1 MVPEYPRIAAGLN
14 WCYREYVRR
23 EVGRHLGH
31 LSEIRS
37 VLQFEGTETVLT
49 RADGSRE
56 NVGMVRIEAGGRVFT
71 RTSTLDTILTELSS
85 LALDMAHQQSR
96 SVYAAMD
103 KVCEESG
110 QTFDA
115 RGQRLDADL
124 FLKALEMV
132 EIDFDDLGRPRLPT
146 LVVGGGPDA
155 VRTLLSQQDDPEVKK
170 RFDALISDK
179 YEAWRDREASRKL
192 AG

>member
-1 MVPEYPRIAAGLN
+1 MVPEYPRISAGLN
-14 WCYREYVRR
+14 WLYREYVRQEAAR
-23 EVGRHLGH
+23 FLGH

-37 VLQFEGTETVLT
+37 VLQFEGTETVLA
-49 RADGSRE
+49 RADGTRE

-71 RTSTLDTILTELSS
+71 RDSTFQTILDELSR
-85 LALDMAHQQSR
+85 LALDMARQQSR
-96 SVYAAMD
+96 SFYAAMD

-124 FLKALEMV
+124 FLKALAMV
-132 EIDFDDLGRPRLPT
+132 DIDFDEQGRPQLPKF
-146 LVVGGGPDA
+146 VVGGGPDA
-155 VRTLLSQQDDPEVKK
+155 VKTLLSQQDDPEVKK
-170 RFDALISDK
+170 RFDALIADK

>member
-1 MVPEYPRIAAGLN
+1 MTPEYPRISAGLN
-14 WCYREYVRR
+14 WFYREYVRR
-23 EVGRHLGH
+23 EVARYLGH

-49 RADGSRE
+49 RADGTRE
-56 NVGMVRIEAGGRVFT
+56 NIGMVRIEAGGRVFT
-71 RTSTLDTILTELSS
+71 RSSTVDTILTELSR
-85 LALDMAHQQSR
+85 LAVEMARQQSR
-96 SVYAAMD
+96 SFYAAMD

-132 EIDFDDLGRPRLPT
+132 EIDFDEEGRPQLPK
-146 LVVGGGPDA
+146 LVVGGGPEA
-155 VRTLLSQQDDPEVKK
+155 VRTLLSQQDDPEVKR
-170 RFDALISDK
+170 RFDALIADK